1 MSRFDRAL
9 GLLRSLAIYHAI
21 PLRQRRLRRLYAEFI
36 GPGDL
41 VFDIGAHVGNRVRA
55 FVSLGC
61 RVVAVEPQP
70 DFAGVLRTL
79 FAGSRAVEIVEAAA
93 GDAPGRAS
101 LSISERTPTV
111 TTLAPAWRDA
121 RARDPDF
128 ARVRW
133 NRRIEVET
141 TTVDWLIARFGV
153 PAFIKIDV
161 EGAEPD
167 VLAGLTQAVPAL
179 SFEYL
184 PRALDHVQ
192 LCLARLA
199 ALGAYRYNW
208 SVGESSRLAD
218 GPWLDERELLVRL
231 RTPLAQRR
239 PGDVYARLSA
249 DSSQPS
255 AIGPSLNADS

>member
-1 MSRFDRAL
+1 MSRFDRTV
-9 GLLRSLAIYHAI
+9 GLLRSIAIYHAI
-21 PLRQRRLRRLYAEFI
+21 PLRQRRLRRLYAGFV
-36 GPGDL
+36 GRGDL

-55 FVSLGC
+55 FASLGC

-70 DFAGVLRTL
+70 DFAAVLRTL
-79 FAGSRAVEIVEAAA
+79 FGRSAEIAIIPAAA
-93 GDAPGRAS
+93 GARSGRAS

-133 NRRIEVET
+133 NRRIEVEMT
-141 TTVDWLIARFGV
+141 TIDQLIARFGV
-153 PAFIKIDV
+153 PVFIKIDV

-167 VLAGLTQAVPAL
+167 VLAGLTQAVPAM

-199 ALGAYRYNW
+199 GLGRYRFNW
-208 SVGESSRLAD
+208 SVGESSRLAESA
-218 GPWLDERELLVRL
+218 WLDQQELLARL
-231 RTPLAQRR
+231 RTPEAQRR
-239 PGDVYARLSA
+239 PGDVYVRLVPPAVENRDHRVVES
-249 DSSQPS
+249 
-255 AIGPSLNADS
+255 

>member
-1 MSRFDRAL
+1 MSRFDRSV

-21 PLRQRRLRRLYAEFI
+21 PLRQRRLRRLYGEFV
-36 GPGDL
+36 GSGDL
-41 VFDIGAHVGNRVRA
+41 VFDVGAHVGNRVRA
-55 FVSLGC
+55 FASLGC

-70 DFAGVLRTL
+70 DFAAVLRVL
-79 FAGSRAVEIVEAAA
+79 FGRSTAIEIVAAAA
-93 GDAPGRAS
+93 GAAPGRAS

-121 RARDPDF
+121 RAQDPDF

-133 NRRIEVET
+133 NRRLEVET
-141 TTVDWLIARFGV
+141 TTLDQLIARFGI

-167 VLAGLTQAVPAL
+167 VLAGLTVAVPAL

-184 PRALDHVQ
+184 PRALDHAR

-199 ALGAYRYNW
+199 GLGRYRFNW
-208 SVGESSRLAD
+208 SVGESSRLAENA
-218 GPWLDERELLVRL
+218 WLDQETLLARL
-231 RTPLAQRR
+231 RTPEAQRR
-239 PGDVYARLSA
+239 PGDVYARLLP
-249 DSSQPS
+249 PS
-255 AIGPSLNADS
+255 VEK